1 MNEPQSGEM
10 QVENSEGVS
19 NSQVKETSPTAVIGI
34 NEYNRLATAQTIT
47 RNVLIAMASFL
58 VFSCAIFYFS
68 PQPTKLKAKAP
79 VSKWNARN
87 PFDWLLWAA
96 GRETSTQEI
105 VDRNSKFTA
114 DDFSSKVEIP
124 TFNSIN

>member
-10 QVENSEGVS
+10 QVENSDGVT
-19 NSQVKETSPTAVIGI
+19 NSQLKETSPTTVIGI
-34 NEYNRLATAQTIT
+34 NEYNRLATAQAIA
-47 RNVLIAMASFL
+47 RNMLIAMASFL

-68 PQPTKLKAKAP
+68 PPPTKLKAKAS

-96 GRETSTQEI
+96 GRDTSTQEI
-105 VDRNSKFTA
+105 VDRSANFTA

-124 TFNSIN
+124 TFNSLN